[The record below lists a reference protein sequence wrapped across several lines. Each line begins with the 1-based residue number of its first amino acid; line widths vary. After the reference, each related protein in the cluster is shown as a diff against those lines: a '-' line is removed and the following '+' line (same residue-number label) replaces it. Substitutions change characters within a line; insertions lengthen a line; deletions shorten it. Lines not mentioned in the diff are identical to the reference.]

1 MHFIFDHGISAIRIF
16 KLNQSKRDKSQ
27 LTLVDPTI
35 QGKSTYFIT
44 ASALPMKGNRTLK
57 VECSAALHGCNSSL
71 CNSPKQY
78 VTLVPLRP
86 VQVIRIIA

>member
-27 LTLVDPTI
+27 LTLADPTI

-44 ASALPMKGNRTLK
+44 ASGLLMKGKQNTGSRML
-57 VECSAALHGCNSSL
+57 CSTAW
-71 CNSPKQY
+71 
-78 VTLVPLRP
+78 
-86 VQVIRIIA
+86 VQVIPVQ